1 MVDSKVLLQLLAET
15 LRSFEGIEILMG
27 FTQEHE
33 VAYAKF
39 SVQRTR
45 LVLWGLCMDNQKA
58 QDDSSVTEQAAK
70 MRALY
75 DVSHA
80 SKSSTELYGL
90 RISSESTSQT
100 SRQSPYRASARSRG
114 FELFKRT
121 FDTYTRR
128 LSGRIGCAMSVQS
141 RRLCVTDLSLFST
154 FVKDLER
161 CLDDLYGPTHNE
173 RNIQNTRRW
182 RDHFYEAMSTIAEEP
197 DSLSLLAEASSGHHD
212 TFGNFASQRLLE
224 REGRPLPTIWKGY
237 QTFEADLQRLK
248 FTFWHT
254 LLHRLVPIRLQGG
267 SDEPPTS
274 AHSTTASHPAKPSG
288 TSQGYLALCSRFGR
302 FNSNIAEVDLSTI
315 KSNLEL
321 STEIHGIRPQ
331 LWPNEGSCSIRRVLV
346 RAASVRLIQFKI
358 ENGRT
363 MVLARD
369 SLPTSAEIEGNRYA
383 TADLAKKQQA
393 SSPSAEESVMKK
405 TVDEDKEMQA
415 VHSVSDIGRRIHDR
429 VFGKMQTDD
438 SADVLELL
446 PKNLGP
452 SLLSEDCDTSI
463 GWGIE
468 IVEGPSWIFNCLQL
482 VPTGVVL
489 MILKVTYA
497 ILTKDLTRVPA
508 QSVSDQV
515 RDPNLYSGKP
525 AIDVYLIA
533 VGFLLLIFVL
543 VKGSRMLEA
552 RR

>member
-15 LRSFEGIEILMG
+15 LQSFEGIEILMG

-58 QDDSSVTEQAAK
+58 QDDSSATEQAAK

-75 DVSHA
+75 DVIHV

-90 RISSESTSQT
+90 RISWESTSQT

-114 FELFKRT
+114 FELFKRP
-121 FDTYTRR
+121 FETYTRR
-128 LSGRIGCAMSVQS
+128 LSGRIGRAMSVQG
-141 RRLCVTDLSLFST
+141 RRLCVTDLSLFSI

-161 CLDDLYGPTHNE
+161 CLDDLYGPTHNK

-197 DSLSLLAEASSGHHD
+197 DSLSLLVEASSGHHD

-267 SDEPPTS
+267 SDEPPTG
-274 AHSTTASHPAKPSG
+274 APSTTASHPAEPSG
-288 TSQGYLALCSRFGR
+288 TLQGYLALCSRFGR
-302 FNSNIAEVDLSTI
+302 FHSNIAE
-315 KSNLEL
+315 
-321 STEIHGIRPQ
+321 
-331 LWPNEGSCSIRRVLV
+331 
-346 RAASVRLIQFKI
+346 FKI

-369 SLPTSAEIEGNRYA
+369 SLPTPAEIESNRYA
-383 TADLAKKQQA
+383 TADRAKKQQA
-393 SSPSAEESVMKK
+393 SSPSAAESVMKK
-405 TVDEDKEMQA
+405 SVDEDKEMQA

-438 SADVLELL
+438 SADVLDLL
-446 PKNLGP
+446 PRNLGP

-482 VPTGVVL
+482 VPIAVGL
-489 MILKVTYA
+489 ISLKVTYA

-508 QSVSDQV
+508 QLVSDQV
-515 RDPNLYSGKP
+515 RDPNIHSGKP

-533 VGFLLLIFVL
+533 VGFLLLILVL

-552 RR
+552 GR